1 MSQFHSAR
9 EAKEF
14 LVSQIVD
21 EAQREN
27 IVLSEPER
35 KMLYF
40 SVSGWTLPDMSAVA
54 EEFDG
59 AYDYRDY
66 ERKIAGLFR
75 HAAKHVRQH
84 SSQEYDVLWQAIR
97 RLRR

>member
-1 MSQFHSAR
+1 MRMLQERQEKIGMALQNHGRVCAMSHFHSAR

-35 KMLYF
+35 QDALLF
-40 SVSGWTLPDMSAVA
+40 GICVDLPGDAN
-54 EEFDG
+54 
-59 AYDYRDY
+59 
-66 ERKIAGLFR
+66 
-75 HAAKHVRQH
+75 
-84 SSQEYDVLWQAIR
+84 R
-97 RLRR
+97 R

>member
-1 MSQFHSAR
+1 MSHFHSAR

-35 KMLYF
+35 Q
-40 SVSGWTLPDMSAVA
+40 DA
-54 EEFDG
+54 
-59 AYDYRDY
+59 
-66 ERKIAGLFR
+66 LFFEIWVDPPGD
-75 HAAKHVRQH
+75 AN
-84 SSQEYDVLWQAIR
+84 R
-97 RLRR
+97 R